1 MSLFSFVD
9 VLFVVAVGGG
19 GAGGG
24 GGGGSLTYIDVNVLQ
39 SIPFV
44 HVCKFLLK
52 INKHHGN
59 TVIGTQVGYP

>member
-9 VLFVVAVGGG
+9 VLLVVAVEGGR
-19 GAGGG
+19 
-24 GGGGSLTYIDVNVLQ
+24 GGGSLTYIDVNVLQ

>member
-9 VLFVVAVGGG
+9 VLFVVAVEGGRG
-19 GAGGG
+19 GE
-24 GGGGSLTYIDVNVLQ
+24 SLTYIDVNVLQ

>member
-9 VLFVVAVGGG
+9 VLFVVAVVGR
-19 GAGGG
+19 
-24 GGGGSLTYIDVNVLQ
+24 GGGSLTYIDVNVLQ

-59 TVIGTQVGYP
+59 TVTGTQVGYP